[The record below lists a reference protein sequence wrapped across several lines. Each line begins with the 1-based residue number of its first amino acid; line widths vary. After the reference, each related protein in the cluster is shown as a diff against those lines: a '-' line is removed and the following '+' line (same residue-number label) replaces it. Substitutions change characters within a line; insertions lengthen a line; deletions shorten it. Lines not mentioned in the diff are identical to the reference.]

1 MNRYQLSQ
9 LRTHARAQL
18 PISGTTGALA
28 ALAPLV
34 EAMAQAIHASTS
46 TYLDRGHFDDDHQ
59 LGQQVL
65 ARWRDARAQWL
76 AHGRTGT
83 SPGRM
88 VLEKL
93 VSDHLTVN
101 AADEA
106 AEILEAQVF
115 GARARQLLR
124 RTAVAVF
131 GREAQADVLADSL
144 VERVQQ
150 LQYEDWIDEF
160 RSALAGRT
168 TELVYVPNWDGE
180 SVDTMIYELGLKASG
195 WRQSLYADEIQPCEA
210 LAKFL
215 RWINIGTDD
224 LLVAVQ
230 EARPAEYDALV
241 RHLGAFHVERDPSR
255 PSLVSPTQ
263 AIEIMENAVNNCVPM
278 YHCEVDLGVLL
289 GLDPNLPMA
298 MATAKG
304 KIHIGLH
311 DVVNG
316 CGYLDTYDGNVVIPV
331 DHLGFGWVG
340 RWAWGVDKVYG
351 LVKSAVRVTPQT
363 LREQQQEQPA

>member
-1 MNRYQLSQ
+1 MNRFQLSQ
-9 LRTHARAQL
+9 LRTHARALL
-18 PISGTTGALA
+18 PVSGTTGAMA

-46 TYLDRGHFDDDHQ
+46 TYLDREHFDDDQRQ
-59 LGQQVL
+59 LGEIL
-65 ARWRDARAQWL
+65 ARWRNARARWL
-76 AHGRTGT
+76 AQGRTGI

-88 VLEKL
+88 VLEEL

-101 AADEA
+101 AEDETA
-106 AEILEAQVF
+106 AILEAEVF
-115 GARARQLLR
+115 GARAHQLLR
-124 RTAVAVF
+124 RTSVAVF
-131 GREAQADVLADSL
+131 GGETQADVVAHSL
-144 VERVQQ
+144 VERVHQ
-150 LQYEDWIDEF
+150 LRHDDWIDEF

-168 TELVYVPNWDGE
+168 TELVYLPNWDGE
-180 SVDTMIYELGLKASG
+180 CVDSMIYELGLKASG
-195 WRQSLYADEIQPCEA
+195 WKQSLYADEIQPCEA
-210 LAKFL
+210 LARFL

-224 LLVAVQ
+224 LLAAVR
-230 EARPAEYDALV
+230 ESRPAEYGTLV
-241 RHLGAFHVERDPSR
+241 SHLGAFHVERDTSR

-263 AIEIMENAVNNCVPM
+263 AIEIMENAVHNCVPI
-278 YHCEVDLGVLL
+278 YHCEVDLGALL
-289 GLDPNLPMA
+289 DLDPNLPMA

-316 CGYLDTYDGNVVIPV
+316 CGYLDTYDGAVVIPE

-351 LVKSAVRVTPQT
+351 LVKSVVRVTPQT
-363 LREQQQEQPA
+363 LLSEPQEQPA